1 MNYSSLAFMIFIAAV
16 IIIYYLFPAK
26 KYQWTVLLAASIFFY
41 LYSGYRFAAFVFFTA
56 FTIWLAALAV
66 QGMRDRSKAWLS
78 EHKAQMDRSQKKA
91 YKKQVKKR
99 TGWLLFAA
107 LAANFG
113 ILIFLKYYNFAAGG
127 LNELFGPLGMRAP
140 FLRLFLPLGISF
152 YTFQATGYLIDVYRG
167 NVSAQRNFL
176 KFVLFVTFFPQI
188 IQGPISSYGQL
199 SDQLLAPHRPEYE
212 RIKYGLELI
221 LWGFLK
227 KLVIADRAV
236 TAIDRVTA
244 NYSLYNGT
252 TILFTVLL
260 YALQLY
266 ADFSGGID
274 ISRGAAQML
283 GIDMVENF
291 RRPYL
296 STSINDYWR
305 RWHITLG
312 VWMKNYIFYPLAV
325 SKLFLG
331 AGKSMQKSRLG
342 RTGAG
347 AHIAKVF
354 PTSVASL
361 VVFLVVGLWHGA
373 NGKYVAFG
381 VWNGLIIMISIILQ
395 PLYDKWKKVL
405 HINDRSAGWH
415 FLQIIRTFL
424 LVLVGYMFDIGP
436 DFAGAM
442 NMLGMCFANQNLPLG
457 LAQISG
463 LGLAGADY
471 GVLAIGALV
480 ILFVSLRQ
488 EKLGIDSPGLL
499 LSAHRPALQW
509 IMLFAGFLILAVFGV
524 YGPDYNAAAFV
535 YMPF

>member
-1 MNYSSLAFMIFIAAV
+1 M
-16 IIIYYLFPAK
+16 
-26 KYQWTVLLAASIFFY
+26 
-41 LYSGYRFAAFVFFTA
+41 
-56 FTIWLAALAV
+56 
-66 QGMRDRSKAWLS
+66 
-78 EHKAQMDRSQKKA
+78 
-91 YKKQVKKR
+91 
-99 TGWLLFAA
+99 
-107 LAANFG
+107 
-113 ILIFLKYYNFAAGG
+113 
-127 LNELFGPLGMRAP
+127 
-140 FLRLFLPLGISF
+140 
-152 YTFQATGYLIDVYRG
+152 
-167 NVSAQRNFL
+167 
-176 KFVLFVTFFPQI
+176 
-188 IQGPISSYGQL
+188 
-199 SDQLLAPHRPEYE
+199 
-212 RIKYGLELI
+212 
-221 LWGFLK
+221 
-227 KLVIADRAV
+227 

-480 ILFVSLRQ
+480 ILFVSLSQ

-535 YMPF
+535 YMQF